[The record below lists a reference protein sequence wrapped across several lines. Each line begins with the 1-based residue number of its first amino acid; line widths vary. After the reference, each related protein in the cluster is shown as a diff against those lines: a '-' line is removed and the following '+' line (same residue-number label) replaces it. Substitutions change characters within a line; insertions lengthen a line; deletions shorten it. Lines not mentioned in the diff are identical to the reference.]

1 MYKKDNQ
8 QMNYQQKLELRI
20 LFGQTKF
27 VFKKK
32 KQQYTYSTHT
42 APADNQPISNIYG
55 TNITTT
61 KSTKGVDHPTRK

>member
-32 KQQYTYSTHT
+32 NSNTHIVHT
-42 APADNQPISNIYG
+42 QHLPI
-55 TNITTT
+55 TNPYLTFTVQT
-61 KSTKGVDHPTRK
+61 